1 MKHIQIILPLQQ
13 RVIMENPFSKAA
25 GSQEPFI
32 SHSCVWPGI
41 QILMPSLKNRL
52 GLHCEMA
59 FSARVIKNIT
69 VPGRQRGGNC
79 HYLRLDFIHVADW
92 WIASL
97 KYKLH
102 LRTNVCWAQEAD
114 SYHQLTKILGRGS
127 KIVPGPFVVPKRW
140 CIYRALFI
148 STFCIFE
155 VFQIKSITW
164 ESTASSYLIC
174 QFKKCKNL

>member
-1 MKHIQIILPLQQ
+1 MA
-13 RVIMENPFSKAA
+13 RNSNPHALAKD
-25 GSQEPFI
+25 
-32 SHSCVWPGI
+32 
-41 QILMPSLKNRL
+41 RL

-92 WIASL
+92 WIAFL

-102 LRTNVCWAQEAD
+102 SRANVCWAQEAD
-114 SYHQLTKILGRGS
+114 SYHQLIKILGRGS
-127 KIVPGPFVVPKRW
+127 KIVPGPFVVPKTW

-155 VFQIKSITW
+155 VFKIKSITW
-164 ESTASSYLIC
+164 ESIASSYLIC
-174 QFKKCKNL
+174 QLKKIKNL